1 VSRLLVLFVTA
12 FVDMVGVTM
21 IIPLL
26 PFYATKY
33 GASAATV
40 GVIVSAFSLAQ
51 LLMAP
56 AWGRVSDR
64 RGRRPVIVV
73 GLLVTALGYAIFA
86 LAGSVTALL
95 VARLVQGTGGGTI
108 GVVQAYVADVSAP
121 EDRTRSLGWLTAVTS
136 LGAVLGPAI
145 GSVLVRIG
153 GQPLAGWGA
162 AGFVLL
168 VAAFGWVYLR
178 ESRAGIEA
186 TGEHPI
192 PARSALTRV
201 TTHWREPA
209 PRLIWT
215 YAIGIGAF
223 YGVIPLVPLLLG
235 RRFGITEE
243 TIGYFIMYL
252 AGVGVL
258 MRSFALGPLVR
269 RLGEPR
275 LARFGVL
282 SLAAGLGLTAVPD
295 GWPVLAAGFTLMP
308 VGTACLFPAV
318 TSLLSQSVRQRER
331 GTWLGIQ
338 QTYGGITRVAFPILG
353 GLAIDLSGVGAPF
366 AGAAALMVLVALP
379 LTKGIL
385 HPDGAT
391 ARRSEGGP
399 S

>member
-1 VSRLLVLFVTA
+1 MTRLLVLFVVA

-33 GASAATV
+33 GASATTV

-64 RGRRPVIVV
+64 HGRRPVIAV
-73 GLLVTALGYAIFA
+73 GLVVTAIGYATFA
-86 LAGSVTALL
+86 LAGSVAALL
-95 VARLVQGTGGGTI
+95 VARLVQGMGGGTI

-121 EDRTRSLGWLTAVTS
+121 SERTKSLGWLSAVTS

-145 GSVLVRIG
+145 GSVLVRAG

-168 VAAFGWVYLR
+168 VAAFGWNFLR
-178 ESRAGIEA
+178 ESREEIAH

-192 PARSALTRV
+192 QARAALTRV
-201 TTHWREPA
+201 TTHWRDPA

-223 YGVIPLVPLLLG
+223 YGIIPLVPLLLG
-235 RRFGITEE
+235 ERFGITEAS
-243 TIGYFIMYL
+243 IGYFIMYL

-282 SLAAGLGLTAVPD
+282 SLAAGLAATALPD
-295 GWPVLAAGFTLMP
+295 GWPALAAGFTLMP

-318 TSLLSQSVRQRER
+318 TSLLSQVVRGSER
-331 GTWLGIQ
+331 GLWLGIQ

-366 AGAAALMVLVALP
+366 AGAAVLMILVALP

-385 HPDGAT
+385 RPEPVPPRT
-391 ARRSEGGP
+391 
-399 S
+399 

>member
-1 VSRLLVLFVTA
+1 MTRLLVLFVVA

-26 PFYATKY
+26 PFYATRY
-33 GASAATV
+33 GASAVIV

-56 AWGRVSDR
+56 AWGRASDR
-64 RGRRPVIVV
+64 HGRRPVIAV
-73 GLLVTALGYAIFA
+73 GLVVTAIGYATFA
-86 LAGSVTALL
+86 MAGSVAALL
-95 VARLVQGTGGGTI
+95 VARLVQGMGGGTI

-121 EDRTRSLGWLTAVTS
+121 EHRTQSLGWLSAVTS

-145 GSVLVRIG
+145 GSVLVRLG

-168 VAAFGWVYLR
+168 VAIFGWTFLR
-178 ESRAGIEA
+178 ESRTEIHV
-186 TGEHPI
+186 TGEHPT
-192 PARSALTRV
+192 PTRDALARV

-223 YGVIPLVPLLLG
+223 YGIIPLVPLLLG
-235 RRFGITEE
+235 LRFGITEE

-258 MRSFALGPLVR
+258 MRSFALGPLAR

-275 LARFGVL
+275 LARFGVV
-282 SLAAGLGLTAVPD
+282 SLAAGLAATAVPD
-295 GWPVLAAGFTLMP
+295 GWPMLAVGFTLMP

-318 TSLLSQSVRQRER
+318 TSLLSQVVRQRDR
-331 GTWLGIQ
+331 GLWLGIQ
-338 QTYGGITRVAFPILG
+338 QTYGGITRVAFPVLG
-353 GLAIDLSGVGAPF
+353 GLAIDAAGVGAPF
-366 AGAAALMVLVALP
+366 AAAAALLLLLALP
-379 LTKGIL
+379 LTRGIQPAS
-385 HPDGAT
+385 HRAG
-391 ARRSEGGP
+391 
-399 S
+399 

>member
-1 VSRLLVLFVTA
+1 MTRLLVLFVVA

-64 RGRRPVIVV
+64 HGRRPVIAI
-73 GLLVTALGYAIFA
+73 GLVVTAIGYATFA
-86 LAGSVTALL
+86 LAGSVAALL
-95 VARLVQGTGGGTI
+95 VARLVQGMGGGTI

-121 EDRTRSLGWLTAVTS
+121 AERTKSLGWLSAVTS

-145 GSVLVRIG
+145 GSVLVRAG

-168 VAAFGWVYLR
+168 VAAFGWNFLR
-178 ESRAGIEA
+178 ESREEIAH

-192 PARSALTRV
+192 QARVALRRV
-201 TTHWREPA
+201 STHWREPA

-215 YAIGIGAF
+215 YAIAIGAF
-223 YGVIPLVPLLLG
+223 YGIIPLVPLLLG
-235 RRFGITEE
+235 ERFGITEE

-275 LARFGVL
+275 LARFGVV
-282 SLAAGLGLTAVPD
+282 SLGLGLAATAVPD
-295 GWPVLAAGFTLMP
+295 GWPMLAAGFTLMP

-318 TSLLSQSVRQRER
+318 TSLLSQVVRGSER
-331 GTWLGIQ
+331 GLWLGIQ

-353 GLAIDLSGVGAPF
+353 GLAIDASGVGAPF
-366 AGAAALMVLVALP
+366 AAAAALLFLVALP
-379 LTKGIL
+379 LTKGIQPSS
-385 HPDGAT
+385 HP
-391 ARRSEGGP
+391 AR
-399 S
+399 

>member
-1 VSRLLVLFVTA
+1 MTRLLVLFVVA

-64 RGRRPVIVV
+64 HGRRPVIAV
-73 GLLVTALGYAIFA
+73 GLVVTAIGYATFA
-86 LAGSVTALL
+86 LAGSVAALL
-95 VARLVQGTGGGTI
+95 VARLVQGMGGGTI

-121 EDRTRSLGWLTAVTS
+121 AERTKSLGWLSAVTS

-145 GSVLVRIG
+145 GSVLVRAG

-168 VAAFGWVYLR
+168 VAAFGWNFLR
-178 ESRAGIEA
+178 ESREEIAH

-192 PARSALTRV
+192 QARAALRRV
-201 TTHWREPA
+201 STHWREPA

-215 YAIGIGAF
+215 YAIAIGAF
-223 YGVIPLVPLLLG
+223 YGIIPLVPLLLG
-235 RRFGITEE
+235 KRFGITEE

-258 MRSFALGPLVR
+258 MRTFALGPLAR

-275 LARFGVL
+275 LARFGVI
-282 SLAAGLGLTAVPD
+282 SLGLGLAATAVP
-295 GWPVLAAGFTLMP
+295 GSWPMLAAGFTLMP

-318 TSLLSQSVRQRER
+318 TSLLSQVVRGSER
-331 GTWLGIQ
+331 GLWLGIQ

-353 GLAIDLSGVGAPF
+353 GLAIDASGVGAPF
-366 AGAAALMVLVALP
+366 AAAAALLFLVALP
-379 LTKGIL
+379 LTRGIQPSS
-385 HPDGAT
+385 HP
-391 ARRSEGGP
+391 AR
-399 S
+399 

>member
-1 VSRLLVLFVTA
+1 MTRLLVLFVVA

-64 RGRRPVIVV
+64 HGRRPVIAV
-73 GLLVTALGYAIFA
+73 GLVVTAIGYATFA
-86 LAGSVTALL
+86 LAGSVAALL
-95 VARLVQGTGGGTI
+95 VARLVQGMGGGTI

-121 EDRTRSLGWLTAVTS
+121 AERTKSLGWLSAVTS

-145 GSVLVRIG
+145 GSVLVRAG

-168 VAAFGWVYLR
+168 VAAFGWNFLR
-178 ESRAGIEA
+178 ESREEIAH

-192 PARSALTRV
+192 QARVALRRV
-201 TTHWREPA
+201 STHWREPA

-215 YAIGIGAF
+215 YAIAIGAF
-223 YGVIPLVPLLLG
+223 YGIIPLVPLLLG
-235 RRFGITEE
+235 ERFGITEE

-258 MRSFALGPLVR
+258 MRTFALGPLVR

-275 LARFGVL
+275 LARFGVV
-282 SLAAGLGLTAVPD
+282 SLGLGLAATAAPG

-318 TSLLSQSVRQRER
+318 TSLLSQVVRGSER
-331 GTWLGIQ
+331 GLWLGIQ

-353 GLAIDLSGVGAPF
+353 GLAIDASGVGAPF
-366 AGAAALMVLVALP
+366 AAAAALLFLVALP
-379 LTKGIL
+379 LTKGIQPSS
-385 HPDGAT
+385 HP
-391 ARRSEGGP
+391 AR
-399 S
+399 